1 VEIFGRIESLKVG
14 RFLSHLVLKERGTN
28 DLELLIIFDEGLVPE
43 HQNLSAL
50 DRLRFIMLLSLA
62 REALDRSLE
71 VRVITTEENSAI
83 INILEIF
90 APTGP

>member
-14 RFLSHLVLKERGTN
+14 IGFSHLFLRERGTN
-28 DLELLIIFDEGLVPE
+28 DLELLIIFNEGLVPE
-43 HQNLSAL
+43 HRDLSAL

-71 VRVITTEENSAI
+71 VRVITGEENSAI
-83 INILEIF
+83 IDTLEIF